1 MSVTEVIGASNKVI
15 FKSGFSVG
23 PSSVVGFSTTW
34 ELVWKPL
41 GGVAA
46 LRSGVMARSS
56 SWEPN
61 WVQQGGGALIS
72 VNMVIGGSPEAVFK
86 SDSMVGP
93 ISFKGFSTTWEL
105 VWEPSGVEGALVS
118 VNMVPGGSLEVVFKS
133 GLGVGL
139 SSFVGFGTTWELVW
153 VPLGG
158 K

>member
-15 FKSGFSVG
+15 FKSGVSAG

-34 ELVWKPL
+34 ELVRKPL

-46 LRSGVMARSS
+46 LRSGVMARPS

-61 WVQQGGGALIS
+61 WVQQGGGALVS
-72 VNMVIGGSPEAVFK
+72 VNMVIGGSPETVFK

-105 VWEPSGVEGALVS
+105 VWEPSGGEGALVS
-118 VNMVPGGSLEVVFKS
+118 VNIVTVGSLKAVLRS
-133 GLGVGL
+133 GATAGL
-139 SSFVGFGTTWELVW
+139 
-153 VPLGG
+153 
-158 K
+158 